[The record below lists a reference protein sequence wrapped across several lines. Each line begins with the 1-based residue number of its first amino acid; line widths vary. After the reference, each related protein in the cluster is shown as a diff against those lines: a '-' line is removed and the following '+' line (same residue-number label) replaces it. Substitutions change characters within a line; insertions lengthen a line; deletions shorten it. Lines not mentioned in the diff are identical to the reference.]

1 MSNKL
6 YNALNIY
13 FDIVKN
19 GKKEDSLSP
28 KELEAYMLVTRDAKL
43 MSILNSFDK
52 DVEPSLMDIVPKY
65 NALIAEEKAI
75 EPKPETPVTPEG
87 TVTQEGPVEPVQDP
101 TVSMVN
107 DINRYNMV
115 SGNNEVDARIA
126 ETQKVMAQAPDNI
139 VGEPAGLGKKKTLS
153 FKKSDGTAPAINP
166 DALVPKEVPANKT
179 LSSIGYANIVLMSI
193 IVIIIVAIV
202 CVFIFVK

>member
-6 YNALNIY
+6 YNALDIY

-65 NALIAEEKAI
+65 NALIAEEKETKTDTPI
-75 EPKPETPVTPEG
+75 EKQENISNLNQVVNETRNDVLNLNQNKKRLARSMKL
-87 TVTQEGPVEPVQDP
+87 TQV
-101 TVSMVN
+101 
-107 DINRYNMV
+107 
-115 SGNNEVDARIA
+115 
-126 ETQKVMAQAPDNI
+126 
-139 VGEPAGLGKKKTLS
+139 
-153 FKKSDGTAPAINP
+153 
-166 DALVPKEVPANKT
+166 
-179 LSSIGYANIVLMSI
+179 GYANVVLMSI
-193 IVIIIVAIV
+193 IVIIIVAII
-202 CVFIFVK
+202 CVFIFA

>member
-6 YNALNIY
+6 YNALDIY

-65 NALIAEEKAI
+65 NALIAEEKAM
-75 EPKPETPVTPEG
+75 EPKTD
-87 TVTQEGPVEPVQDP
+87 TQEPEVVSSLN
-101 TVSMVN
+101 SMVDDPKN
-107 DINRYNMV
+107 ALLNANQRSRRLEKSMKL
-115 SGNNEVDARIA
+115 
-126 ETQKVMAQAPDNI
+126 TQV
-139 VGEPAGLGKKKTLS
+139 
-153 FKKSDGTAPAINP
+153 
-166 DALVPKEVPANKT
+166 
-179 LSSIGYANIVLMSI
+179 GYANVVLMSI
-193 IVIIIVAIV
+193 IVMIIVAII
-202 CVFIFVK
+202 CVFIFL

>member
-6 YNALNIY
+6 YNALDIY

-75 EPKPETPVTPEG
+75 EPKTD
-87 TVTQEGPVEPVQDP
+87 TQEPEVVSNLN
-101 TVSMVN
+101 SMVDDPKN
-107 DINRYNMV
+107 ALLNANQRSKRLEKSMKL
-115 SGNNEVDARIA
+115 
-126 ETQKVMAQAPDNI
+126 TQV
-139 VGEPAGLGKKKTLS
+139 
-153 FKKSDGTAPAINP
+153 
-166 DALVPKEVPANKT
+166 
-179 LSSIGYANIVLMSI
+179 GYANVVLMSI
-193 IVIIIVAIV
+193 IVMIIVAII
-202 CVFIFVK
+202 CVFIFL

>member
-6 YNALNIY
+6 YNALDIY

-65 NALIAEEKAI
+65 NALIAEEKAM
-75 EPKPETPVTPEG
+75 EPKTDTQGPEV
-87 TVTQEGPVEPVQDP
+87 VSSLN
-101 TVSMVN
+101 SMVDDPKN
-107 DINRYNMV
+107 ALLNANQRSKRLEKSMKL
-115 SGNNEVDARIA
+115 
-126 ETQKVMAQAPDNI
+126 TQV
-139 VGEPAGLGKKKTLS
+139 
-153 FKKSDGTAPAINP
+153 
-166 DALVPKEVPANKT
+166 
-179 LSSIGYANIVLMSI
+179 GYANVVLMSI
-193 IVIIIVAIV
+193 IVMIIVAII
-202 CVFIFVK
+202 CVFIFL

>member
-6 YNALNIY
+6 YNALDIY

-65 NALIAEEKAI
+65 NALIAEEKAM
-75 EPKPETPVTPEG
+75 EPKSD
-87 TVTQEGPVEPVQDP
+87 TQEPEVVSNLN
-101 TVSMVN
+101 SMVDDPKN
-107 DINRYNMV
+107 ALLNANQRSRRLEKSMKL
-115 SGNNEVDARIA
+115 
-126 ETQKVMAQAPDNI
+126 TQV
-139 VGEPAGLGKKKTLS
+139 
-153 FKKSDGTAPAINP
+153 
-166 DALVPKEVPANKT
+166 
-179 LSSIGYANIVLMSI
+179 GYANVVLMSI
-193 IVIIIVAIV
+193 IVMIIVAII
-202 CVFIFVK
+202 CVFIFL

>member
-6 YNALNIY
+6 YNALDIY

-65 NALIAEEKAI
+65 NALIAEEKAM
-75 EPKPETPVTPEG
+75 EPKTD
-87 TVTQEGPVEPVQDP
+87 TQEPEVVSSLN
-101 TVSMVN
+101 SMVDDPKN
-107 DINRYNMV
+107 ALLNANQRSKRLEKSMKL
-115 SGNNEVDARIA
+115 
-126 ETQKVMAQAPDNI
+126 TQV
-139 VGEPAGLGKKKTLS
+139 
-153 FKKSDGTAPAINP
+153 
-166 DALVPKEVPANKT
+166 
-179 LSSIGYANIVLMSI
+179 GYANVVLMSI
-193 IVIIIVAIV
+193 IVMIIVAII
-202 CVFIFVK
+202 CVFIFL